1 MPLLFAKTTSPIT
14 RRYYRRLSGPWLL
27 MVMALVLVGCEGQQ
41 SALDPAGHGAERIA
55 ELFWWLVGGAVIV
68 WVIVVGLAVYAL
80 RVNPGPHPERQ
91 TRLLIIGGGALF
103 PTLVLAGYLIY
114 GLSMMPDLLAPA
126 PKGSLEITVS
136 GEQWWWRVQ
145 YHTPEGDRV
154 ALANEIH
161 LPVGEPVQFHL
172 ESPDVAHSF
181 WIPALG
187 GKMDMLP
194 GRTNHL
200 TLHPT
205 RTGVFTGAC
214 AEYCGEAHT
223 LMRFYA
229 VVQEKEDFDAWLE
242 QQSNPVASP
251 ATPLTQ
257 RGEEVFSAHGCGA
270 CHAVRGTE
278 ADGVIG
284 PDLTHVGSRLS
295 LGAGTLPNE
304 TSDFL
309 RWITHTETVKPGVHM
324 PAFGMLPEA
333 DLHALAAYLDGLE

>member
-1 MPLLFAKTTSPIT
+1 MRFFADFQVPVCAERST
-14 RRYYRRLSGPWLL
+14 RWLL
-27 MVMALVLVGCEGQQ
+27 VGMALMLVGCEGQQ
-41 SALDPAGHGAERIA
+41 SALDPAGRGAEQIT

-68 WVIVVGLAVYAL
+68 WLIVIGLAIYAL

-91 TRLLIIGGGALF
+91 TKYLIIGGGTVF

-126 PKGSLEITVS
+126 PDGSLEITVS

-145 YHTPEGDRV
+145 YHTPGGERIE
-154 ALANEIH
+154 LANEIR

-172 ESPDVAHSF
+172 ASPDVVHAF

-194 GRTNHL
+194 GRMNHL
-200 TLHPT
+200 ALHPT
-205 RTGVFTGAC
+205 RIGTFTGAC
-214 AEYCGEAHT
+214 TEYCGEAHT

-229 VVQEKEDFDAWLE
+229 VVEERDDFQAWLA
-242 QQSNPVASP
+242 QQ
-251 ATPLTQ
+251 ATPASTPNTPIAR
-257 RGEEVFSAHGCGA
+257 RGQDVFFAHGCGA

-278 ADGVIG
+278 ANGVIG

-295 LGAGTLPNE
+295 LGAGTLTNE
-304 TSDFL
+304 ADDFL
-309 RWITHTETVKPGVHM
+309 RWIARTNDVKPGVHM
-324 PAFGMLPEA
+324 PTFGMLPEA
-333 DLHALAAYLDGLE
+333 DLRALAAYLDGLE

>member
-1 MPLLFAKTTSPIT
+1 MHISFAKTASFIT
-14 RRYYRRLSGPWLL
+14 RLCCCVGAWMLL
-27 MVMALVLVGCEGQQ
+27 VVTLVLVGCEGQQ
-41 SALDPAGHGAERIA
+41 SALDPAGRGAERIA
-55 ELFWWLVGGAVIV
+55 ALFWWLVGGAVLV
-68 WVIVVGLAVYAL
+68 WLIVVGLAIYAFH
-80 RVNPGPHPERQ
+80 VNPGAHPERQ
-91 TRLLIIGGGALF
+91 TRRLIIGGGALF
-103 PTLVLAGYLIY
+103 PTLVLAGYLAY
-114 GLSMMPDLLAPA
+114 GLSMMPGLLAPA
-126 PKGSLEITVS
+126 PAGSLEITVS

-145 YHTPEGDRV
+145 YHTPDGDRV

-200 TLHPT
+200 TLEPT
-205 RTGVFTGAC
+205 RTGTFTGAC
-214 AEYCGEAHT
+214 TEYCGEAHT
-223 LMRFYA
+223 LMRFYT
-229 VVQEKEDFDAWLE
+229 VVEERGNFDAWLA
-242 QQSNPVASP
+242 QQAAPASTP
-251 ATPLTQ
+251 TTPLAQ
-257 RGEEVFSAHGCGA
+257 RGEAVFFAHGCGA

-295 LGAGTLPNE
+295 LGAGTLSNE
-304 TSDFL
+304 TDDFL
-309 RWITHTETVKPGVHM
+309 RWIAHTEAVKPGVHM
-324 PAFGMLPEA
+324 PAFGMLPED